1 MMLSA
6 TARPVIR
13 KLGKSFLSH
22 YFLIFC
28 SLLLLPGALSHA
40 QETTA
45 EQQAKLSNI
54 QGGDT
59 ISQLTELQQK
69 NKYAQLRYSVA
80 AVKLAQEGASNFT
93 HGGECKLSCPF
104 GCCDSSDGLIYQGG
118 VYMLLNSQATMQ
130 SRTHQLVAKQACET
144 SNKYAVTPQNC
155 AAEVKPF
162 DVTKP
167 DANWMD
173 EKGKCKPNA
182 PADCII
188 LSLIPG
194 SSVFGTKGV
203 NCKKSSVPCADDF
216 FSTYKSNPD
225 GSLTIKTSPAKS
237 VKLSIESFKSLE
249 SLLAAGVPAEIAE
262 SLLSQFSKIQK
273 KVIGNIGT
281 GQMAASRPPQKF
293 EPDKSLKGSELTE
306 TTQSRGAAEAAGNSE
321 KPVRGDSLTK
331 NFRGEAIHIW
341 SANIFEVMS
350 NRYQKTSGS
359 LLP

>member
-1 MMLSA
+1 MILNA
-6 TARPVIR
+6 TARLAR
-13 KLGKSFLSH
+13 KLGKNFVAY

-28 SLLLLPGALSHA
+28 GLLLFQPAHSFA
-40 QETTA
+40 QETTDA
-45 EQQAKLSNI
+45 QQAKLSNV
-54 QGGDT
+54 QSGDT

-69 NKYAQLRYSVA
+69 NKYAQLQYSVA
-80 AVKLAQEGASNFT
+80 AIKLAQDGASSFT

-144 SNKYAVTPQNC
+144 SNKYAATPKNC

-182 PADCII
+182 PADCMII
-188 LSLIPG
+188 SLIPG

-216 FSTYKSNPD
+216 YSTYKSNPD
-225 GSLTIKTSPAKS
+225 GSLTIKTSPSKS
-237 VKLSIESFKSLE
+237 VNLSIESFKSLE
-249 SLLAAGVPAEIAE
+249 SLLAAGVPAEFAE
-262 SLLSQFSKIQK
+262 SLLGQFSKIQK
-273 KVIGNIGT
+273 KVMGNVGT
-281 GQMAASRPPQKF
+281 GLMAAGRPVQKF
-293 EPDKSLKGSELTE
+293 EPEKTLKGSELAE
-306 TTQSRGAAEAAGNSE
+306 TIQSSSAVAAAGDSE
-321 KPVRGDSLTK
+321 KPLRGDSLTK
-331 NFRGEAIHIW
+331 NFRGEAIHVW